1 MGQKWAIKREGARLI
16 KKKEDDAELGKLQR
30 K

>member
-1 MGQKWAIKREGARLI
+1 MGQKWAIKREGARI
-16 KKKEDDAELGKLQR
+16 HKKKEDDAELEKLQR